1 VGGYAYIPGEQFP
14 RVALAMD
21 AIIKYLTEK
30 RKASV
35 AFLCTPTDVHL
46 VPATAHA
53 ASKANLR
60 NAPMWQK
67 AATLLSGGKMCKPN
81 AKKVTTAAGETLYYC
96 DALIVA
102 QGPNYAL
109 AKRMQHWRAM
119 VARSKGCVISSNI
132 APSTSTRSVTQ
143 NKMFAYAYESL
154 PSFKPYE
161 VPGPETSNAVMT
173 ALLLHD
179 LNEPMHAGNPNMP
192 LVNPQQIFAQG
203 GFHGGTW
210 RCAYTFESIS
220 VPAVLL
226 YYINHF
232 FVRTWLILYNI
243 VQTLGWSM
251 VLLRYCQHAMAPTM
265 GESAWAAFGGPL
277 TLFQCLAMLEVVH
290 SVLGMVRAPA
300 FTTAVQVA
308 SRVALVALAA
318 NIPRLQGADMTATM
332 VNTLAW
338 SITEVVRYSWYAL
351 NLVSKPPAAHT
362 WLRYSTFTILYPL
375 GISGEL
381 FFYYQS
387 LLTLDTIAAIG
398 PLSIGFLLR
407 YIILPLYVPFSPMLY
422 MYMMSQRK
430 KVLSSKTKRK
440 DE

>member
-1 VGGYAYIPGEQFP
+1 
-14 RVALAMD
+14 
-21 AIIKYLTEK
+21 
-30 RKASV
+30 
-35 AFLCTPTDVHL
+35 
-46 VPATAHA
+46 
-53 ASKANLR
+53 
-60 NAPMWQK
+60 
-67 AATLLSGGKMCKPN
+67 MCKPN

-119 VARSKGCVISSNI
+119 IARSKGCVISSNI

-154 PSFKPYE
+154 PAFKPYE

-192 LVNPQQIFAQG
+192 LVNPQQIFAQVRGSSAPMCMQARACGLACRPACGRARAGSSQG

-243 VQTLGWSM
+243 VQTLGW
-251 VLLRYCQHAMAPTM
+251 HAT
-265 GESAWAAFGGPL
+265 AAA
-277 TLFQCLAMLEVVH
+277 TH
-290 SVLGMVRAPA
+290 
-300 FTTAVQVA
+300 T
-308 SRVALVALAA
+308 ALAT
-318 NIPRLQGADMTATM
+318 RLTHACA
-332 VNTLAW
+332 
-338 SITEVVRYSWYAL
+338 
-351 NLVSKPPAAHT
+351 P
-362 WLRYSTFTILYPL
+362 
-375 GISGEL
+375 
-381 FFYYQS
+381 
-387 LLTLDTIAAIG
+387 
-398 PLSIGFLLR
+398 
-407 YIILPLYVPFSPMLY
+407 
-422 MYMMSQRK
+422 
-430 KVLSSKTKRK
+430 
-440 DE
+440 